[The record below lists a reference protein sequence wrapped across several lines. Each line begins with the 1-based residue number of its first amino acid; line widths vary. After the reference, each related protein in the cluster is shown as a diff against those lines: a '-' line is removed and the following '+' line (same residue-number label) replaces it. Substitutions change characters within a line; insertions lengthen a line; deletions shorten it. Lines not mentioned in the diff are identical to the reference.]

1 MYMIEISETKLD
13 KMAEYTEKMLRYG
26 GRLMSCLSEI
36 DEKYGERSED
46 DYSMRYGER
55 SGGNR
60 YGGSY
65 GSRYDYGM
73 RGGSMNYRD
82 EEWDE
87 DEEEM
92 MHERRGGRR
101 RRRDSR
107 GRYM

>member
-1 MYMIEISETKLD
+1 MYYMEIETNEVEKAS
-13 KMAEYTEKMLRYG
+13 EYTEKALKYMG
-26 GRLMSCLSEI
+26 KVMQCLSSWE
-36 DEKYGERSED
+36 DESG
-46 DYSMRYGER
+46 YGER

-65 GSRYDYGM
+65 GIRYDYGM

-87 DEEEM
+87 DDEEM

-107 GRYM
+107 GRYL